1 MNVKL
6 GLSEKE
12 LGLAVNEELR
22 LSESSANK
30 KKFLETPTMVMSSIW
45 KIGYIIYKF
54 LVYSNTFQNKKKLN

>member
-1 MNVKL
+1 MKSSDSMNVKL

-30 KKFLETPTMVMSSIW
+30 KKFLETPTMAMSSIW
-45 KIGYIIYKF
+45 KIG
-54 LVYSNTFQNKKKLN
+54 